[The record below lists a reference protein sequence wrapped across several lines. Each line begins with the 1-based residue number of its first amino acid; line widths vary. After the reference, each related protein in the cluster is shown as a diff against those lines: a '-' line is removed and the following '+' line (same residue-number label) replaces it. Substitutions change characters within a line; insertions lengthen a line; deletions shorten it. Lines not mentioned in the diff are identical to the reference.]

1 TKKNNVPHFLT
12 VSRLSEP
19 RKNVDRVLQAL
30 TPIAKHFDFQYTI
43 IGDGEYKSELE
54 LMANKLG
61 LSDKVV
67 FAGRLP
73 IRQVINKMSE
83 ADLFILPSST
93 LSDSH
98 EGFGIVYLEAAACG
112 TPSLATRQAGAIEA
126 VSEGKSGFFVE
137 DPSIE
142 NIQNALEQFLSRKVS
157 FDPFSCREF
166 ASGFTWRRVVE
177 HALPFY
183 SS

>member
-1 TKKNNVPHFLT
+1 
-12 VSRLSEP
+12 
-19 RKNVDRVLQAL
+19 
-30 TPIAKHFDFQYTI
+30 
-43 IGDGEYKSELE
+43 
-54 LMANKLG
+54 MANKLG